1 MRVWG
6 DRRAGERAAGA
17 SEDEAAA
24 TIDKDAR
31 ARWSAW
37 DNPEWINFAAR
48 AFYHASRSA

>member
-1 MRVWG
+1 VPGSGRP
-6 DRRAGERAAGA
+6 GA
-17 SEDEAAA
+17 SEDEVAA

-48 AFYHASRSA
+48 AFCHATRPA